1 VIAVSDVIAADT
13 YQTSPTAE
21 EPAPKIRR
29 MGEWARRVGG
39 VRALGV
45 GEFNGHTA
53 ASITN
58 ATRALAADPLFAW
71 GCLWNADGGI
81 ATVLT
86 GDRLEAFRAALASW

>member
-1 VIAVSDVIAADT
+1 MRLLDLDLRHA
-13 YQTSPTAE
+13 
-21 EPAPKIRR
+21 APKIRR

-39 VRALGV
+39 VKALGV

-58 ATRALAADPLFAW
+58 ATRALAADPMIRF
-71 GCLWNADGGI
+71 GCVLNSTVEV

-86 GDRLEAFRAALASW
+86 GDRLQAFRAALAGW

>member
-1 VIAVSDVIAADT
+1 M
-13 YQTSPTAE
+13 
-21 EPAPKIRR
+21 KR

-53 ASITN
+53 AAITN
-58 ATRALAADPLFAW
+58 ATVALGADPLFAW
-71 GCLWNADGGI
+71 GCVWNSDGGI

-86 GDRLEAFRAALASW
+86 GDRLAAFQDRARELVMDRGGGGEPPPT